1 MSSDRTSCRLSD
13 CPASRRPGDCP
24 AETDTPSDIRRL
36 GGEAR
41 HWQGNPTIK
50 GIKGQEA
57 PTRIQ
62 AHSETKLTQDSHQGH
77 WIPCA
82 YPPVHALYASSR
94 LSTSGLEE
102 CTAVYV
108 HWGSETRVK
117 KINLQAKGWLR
128 ECSWIGRNF

>member
-62 AHSETKLTQDSHQGH
+62 AHSETKLTQRQG
-77 WIPCA
+77 
-82 YPPVHALYASSR
+82 LSSR
-94 LSTSGLEE
+94 TLDPMCIPP
-102 CTAVYV
+102 CTCLVCQ
-108 HWGSETRVK
+108 
-117 KINLQAKGWLR
+117 LQAIHIW
-128 ECSWIGRNF
+128 S